1 MTFPFYKSVGSIK
14 ILYYSKT
21 IIWLFFWLV
30 FPWPK
35 NQFLA
40 QEPTVQ
46 SNPAAMVPTGSNGTC
61 AVLFSSSADLMTRRL
76 HWFQHLELYYGAL
89 GFVDSR
95 KLAFLILQNI
105 EKNHAYVTSI
115 YAIQNRI

>member
-1 MTFPFYKSVGSIK
+1 MTFSYYKFAWSIK

-40 QEPTVQ
+40 QDPTVQ
-46 SNPAAMVPTGSNGTC
+46 SNPAEMVPTGSIGGTYMRAFFFFC
-61 AVLFSSSADLMTRRL
+61 
-76 HWFQHLELYYGAL
+76 
-89 GFVDSR
+89 GFNDTEPS
-95 KLAFLILQNI
+95 
-105 EKNHAYVTSI
+105 
-115 YAIQNRI
+115 

>member
-1 MTFPFYKSVGSIK
+1 VWSIK

-40 QEPTVQ
+40 QGPTVQ
-46 SNPAAMVPTGSNGTC
+46 SNPAAMVPTGSNGGTHM
-61 AVLFSSSADLMTRRL
+61 LWFFSSSADLMTQSL
-76 HWFQHLELYYGAL
+76 HSFMVQWAYFGNCSIM
-89 GFVDSR
+89 D
-95 KLAFLILQNI
+95 FLILQDM
-105 EKNHAYVTSI
+105 EKTKPM
-115 YAIQNRI
+115 